1 MTNFNIRRRVMSN
14 NTLPST
20 QREKFSGKLGYL
32 MATAGSAVGLG
43 NIWRFPY
50 LVAEYGGGIFILV
63 YLALIVIFGYALVV
77 TETAIGRRTG
87 KSPIGAFASFSNKR
101 WSKVGAW
108 INAIVPAII
117 VPYYCVIGGWVIK
130 YLLEYVKGSASL
142 LATDE
147 YFGAFISN
155 SVSAEICFAI
165 FAIATF
171 VVVVFGVKKGIESAS
186 KVMMPLLIIL
196 AAVIAVYSVT
206 RPGALEGV
214 KYMFIPNFKNFSA
227 MTLVAAMGQM
237 FYSMSLAMGILITYG
252 SYLDKKVDIEKSSIQ
267 LGIFDT
273 SIALLAGLMIIPAVF
288 AFSGPDALNSGPS
301 LMFVTIPK
309 VFDSMG
315 FGNII
320 GAVFFIM
327 VLFAALTSS
336 ISLMETCVATLADQL
351 KWPRIR
357 CCIVVLG
364 FMLLIGTANV
374 LGYGAWDFVTIFGMQ
389 ILDFCD
395 FLSNS
400 VMMPIAAL
408 FTCLF
413 VAKVVGFSTISDEV
427 RLSSNFRLEKLYRIS
442 IKFIAPV
449 ILAIILISSIASVL
463 GIIKM

>member
-1 MTNFNIRRRVMSN
+1 MSN
-14 NTLPST
+14 NTLASGS
-20 QREKFSGKLGYL
+20 REKFSGKLGYL

-50 LVAEYGGGIFILV
+50 LVAQYGGGIFILV
-63 YLALIVIFGYALVV
+63 YLLLIVIFGYSLVV
-77 TETAIGRRTG
+77 TETALGRNTG
-87 KSPIGAFASFSNKR
+87 KSPIGAFGSFGKKP
-101 WSKVGAW
+101 WMKAGAW

-117 VPYYCVIGGWVIK
+117 VPYYCAIGGWVVK
-130 YLLEYVKGSASL
+130 YLIEYVKGNSSL
-142 LATDE
+142 LATDA
-147 YFGAFISN
+147 YFGSFISN
-155 SVSAEICFAI
+155 SVSSEICFML
-165 FAIATF
+165 FTLATF
-171 VVVVFGVKKGIESAS
+171 FVVVFGVKKGIESGS
-186 KVMMPLLIIL
+186 KIMMPLLLIL
-196 AAVIAVYSVT
+196 AVIIAIYSVT
-206 RPGALEGV
+206 RPGAIEGV

-252 SYLDKKVDIEKSSIQ
+252 SYLNKDVDIEKSSIQ
-267 LGIFDT
+267 LGVFDT

-288 AFSGPDALNSGPS
+288 AFSGGSSEALNSGPS

-309 VFDSMG
+309 VFESMG

-351 KWPRIR
+351 KWSRIR
-357 CCIVVLG
+357 CCIVVLIY
-364 FMLLIGTANV
+364 MLIVGTASV
-374 LGYGAWDFVTIFGMQ
+374 LGYGPWDFVTIFGMQ
-389 ILDFCD
+389 ILDFFD

-400 VMMPIAAL
+400 LMMPIAAL

-413 VAKVVGFSTISDEV
+413 ITRIVGFDRIENEV
-427 RLSSNFRLEKLYRIS
+427 RLSSSFRLQKLYRVS
-442 IKFIAPV
+442 LKYIAPV

-463 GIIKM
+463 GIISM